1 LFPKWA
7 YREKADKAS
16 RLLEISWEPNRR
28 EPWPL
33 SKLVCKRWKSSPPH
47 HLSHWVPTEEFYG
60 YVRCRYA
67 EENPVVRPE
76 RDIES
81 TLGWTPVTCDRV
93 ATDSFEGKK

>member
-1 LFPKWA
+1 M
-7 YREKADKAS
+7 
-16 RLLEISWEPNRR
+16 
-28 EPWPL
+28 
-33 SKLVCKRWKSSPPH
+33 V
-47 HLSHWVPTEEFYG
+47 